1 MNSFQHVDSTP
12 YYSKESRIESTP
24 PWGKK
29 SPSLQWTG
37 QDETGRESILK
48 KHALKLKKRR
58 ESISTTQNRPLSID
72 IIPRLTKS
80 SVLQTNK
87 QIDDPQ
93 WDPHIDAFDI
103 LRAKLN
109 GITRSM
115 QELHTNAHSCRFDS
129 ANNRP
134 EAYVSQG
141 RIHSYG
147 PEPPDDDDQEDDSLS
162 PSYSEEEQRAVTS
175 PNLTALFVTTNNLI
189 HSKLDELS
197 ETTSIHSEHEDRSA
211 FEWRHQFLNLV
222 TLCIHQSEALESL
235 SVDILNAEQRVR
247 ELMFL
252 NQSIHDQFHDQEKQ
266 YEERIRECREV
277 AKQQLLMIDSLEELT
292 VDINMKLDS
301 THKDEDTTHPD
312 ETMRGLPGEDEEG
325 QDSAAERW
333 DFSQAVSDLLN
344 MEEKLDHVYQIRWDV
359 GMFVGGGVNTGHVI
373 HSFEDRLRGIDLMI
387 AGSGATNNSLHEEV
401 VEEEEMPVEEE
412 SNFISPT
419 IRHIKFHQNQYVLH
433 LTDRD
438 KQVRFVLLPK
448 TLWVPD
454 EHTDLCQFP
463 SCSSRFS
470 LFVRRH
476 HCRRCG
482 QIVCQKHSSNQLP
495 LFSSITQ
502 FQWSRVCDACFQDL
516 IIMQTK

>member
-1 MNSFQHVDSTP
+1 MNPFQHVDSTP
-12 YYSKESRIESTP
+12 YYSKESRIELTP
-24 PWGKK
+24 PWEKK
-29 SPSLQWTG
+29 NPSLQWTG

-72 IIPRLTKS
+72 IVPRLTKS

-87 QIDDPQ
+87 RTDDPQ

-115 QELHTNAHSCRFDS
+115 QELHVKELFHDELLLDIKTDARSYRLDS
-129 ANNRP
+129 ANNHP
-134 EAYVSQG
+134 EAHVSQS
-141 RIHSYG
+141 RIHFYG
-147 PEPPDDDDQEDDSLS
+147 PELPDDDDQEDNGLS
-162 PSYSEEEQRAVTS
+162 PFYSEEEQRTVTS

-197 ETTSIHSEHEDRSA
+197 ETTSIHSEHEDRSV

-252 NQSIHDQFHDQEKQ
+252 NQLIHDQFHDQEKQ

-292 VDINMKLDS
+292 ADINMKLDF
-301 THKDEDTTHPD
+301 THKDEDTTHSD

-325 QDSAAERW
+325 QDSVAERW

-359 GMFVGGGVNTGHVI
+359 GMFVGGGVGTGHVI

-401 VEEEEMPVEEE
+401 VEEEEMTVEEE
-412 SNFISPT
+412 VIMSMHEN
-419 IRHIKFHQNQYVLH
+419 
-433 LTDRD
+433 
-438 KQVRFVLLPK
+438 LLIF
-448 TLWVPD
+448 LSF
-454 EHTDLCQFP
+454 L
-463 SCSSRFS
+463 
-470 LFVRRH
+470 
-476 HCRRCG
+476 
-482 QIVCQKHSSNQLP
+482 
-495 LFSSITQ
+495 
-502 FQWSRVCDACFQDL
+502 
-516 IIMQTK
+516 